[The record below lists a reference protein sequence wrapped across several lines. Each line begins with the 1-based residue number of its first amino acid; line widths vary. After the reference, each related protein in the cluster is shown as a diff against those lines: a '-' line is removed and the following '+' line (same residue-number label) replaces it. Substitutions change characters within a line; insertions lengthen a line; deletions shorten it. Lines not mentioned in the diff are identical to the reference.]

1 MQERASTRTLSA
13 VSLKRSS
20 RQKHTGWAWDFQSA
34 DPLLWLMADSFLS
47 RPVIRTD
54 RYFSSSF
61 PLSSRAP
68 DDTGYFRDT
77 AADHVRGEKQEADV
91 TGEPHRVVY
100 VIDDDIYRR
109 EAHKSPFNSVGLH
122 VEAFGSAPEFF
133 GKKLPDAAIC
143 LVVDVRLPGLSGLD
157 FQAELTKVNIDVPI
171 IFITGHGDI
180 AMTVKAMKAG
190 AVEFLTKPFRDQ
202 DLLDAAKLALEKDEA
217 RRKRQKTTSIVRSL
231 FESLTPREQEVI
243 RLVTAG
249 LMNKQI
255 AAEMGVS
262 EITVKVHRG
271 NVMRKMKANSLADL
285 VRMADMLGIQR

>member
-1 MQERASTRTLSA
+1 VA
-13 VSLKRSS
+13 LKETVEE
-20 RQKHTGWAWDFQSA
+20 QK
-34 DPLLWLMADSFLS
+34 
-47 RPVIRTD
+47 
-54 RYFSSSF
+54 
-61 PLSSRAP
+61 
-68 DDTGYFRDT
+68 
-77 AADHVRGEKQEADV
+77 
-91 TGEPHRVVY
+91 VVY
-100 VIDDDIYRR
+100 VIDDDTSTR
-109 EAHKSPFNSVGLH
+109 ESLKSLFSSVGLH
-122 VEAFGSAPEFF
+122 VEAFGSAPDFF

-157 FQAELTKVNIDVPI
+157 FQVELTKAKIDVPI

-190 AVEFLTKPFRDQ
+190 AVEFLTKPIREQ
-202 DLLDAAKLALEKDEA
+202 DLLDAVKLGLEKDET
-217 RRKRQKTTSIVRSL
+217 RRKGQKTTSIVRSL

-285 VRMADMLGIQR
+285 VRMADMLGIRRTTA